1 MALPLYV
8 LLRASS
14 LSSLMPAQC
23 HDALLHLSNEQSSC
37 LALELDRTW
46 LRIYVCTD
54 ETHNKNNDD
63 NDERQMKDHD
73 NDNNDETHCQD
84 DNNDTDED
92 DGHGNSNVSISAIV
106 MVMALT
112 IAQLI

>member
-37 LALELDRTW
+37 LALELERKW

-63 NDERQMKDHD
+63 NDERQMKIMIMIIIIIIIMMKLIAKM
-73 NDNNDETHCQD
+73 TIMIKMLMIAM
-84 DNNDTDED
+84 
-92 DGHGNSNVSISAIV
+92 VIV
-106 MVMALT
+106 MSVFL
-112 IAQLI
+112 Q